1 MELIIKP
8 FPENTYPKRGILIK
22 SRSPLVW
29 LSEMEFLGIDIDR
42 IKSYVIPSDEPNIL
56 YGCLLVFDNLAPTE
70 IGKNSYFQCVNNKL
84 FIPENTIFYPK
95 ITQEDWQNIYH
106 DFMVMHPDF
115 GLVKLAQQIDWVSL
129 LQDSQKSNDI
139 IIKASKGVK
148 VPQKIE
154 SFTVE
159 MNDEK
164 ILEALQKPQ
173 TEEEWMKDLPFDLKK
188 VMAGNKKEV
197 EKYLQYLEKYPD
209 RVADLGVPLDVAG
222 TSRGDGW
229 SDFKFGNNWFS
240 GIFGNNRDSSGK
252 GTFGPGWIIFGVLV
266 ILSIIR
272 TSFNSNKFEA
282 PGQSAGSLQNTSET
296 YSEPP
301 PPPPP
306 AITMAYRSGVTDID
320 MKIDSMYGDKRLKL
334 NAELMKAS
342 LSFSNTNEK
351 SYKDYLK
358 EGGRPINE
366 IKSDIFSLN
375 EKIDL
380 ATDSLKLV
388 YRKKIVKFLAKNETK
403 YKKKIKDSLNKTGSG
418 IPADHGVISMIL
430 KKKQLLVEDSLGRLY
445 GTKEYQEPQ
454 MYSKK
459 NTKIQTLDRDAT
471 SEKDISFL
479 EIIYLILGIVGAVSA
494 YSYFFRKKTLNMGG
508 DNIPVVVKIFL
519 MVILVGMLVYL
530 FYPVIKMYGYN
541 LFTWI
546 LIICVVFLLY
556 YLFSEDKTILKSD
569 KDE

>member
-8 FPENTYPKRGILIK
+8 FPENTYPKKGILIK
-22 SRSPLVW
+22 SSSPLVW
-29 LSEMEFLGIDIDR
+29 LSEMEFLGIDIDKIR
-42 IKSYVIPSDEPNIL
+42 SYAIPSNEPNIL
-56 YGCLLVFDNLAPTE
+56 YGCLLVFENLAPTE

-106 DFMVMHPDF
+106 DFMIMHPGF
-115 GLVKLAQQIDWVSL
+115 GLVKLAQQIDWISL
-129 LQDSQKSNDI
+129 LQESPKNNDVVT
-139 IIKASKGVK
+139 KASKGVK
-148 VPQKIE
+148 IPQKIE

-173 TEEEWMKDLPFDLKK
+173 TEEEWMKNLPFDLKK

-229 SDFKFGNNWFS
+229 SKFNFGNDWFS
-240 GIFGNNRDSSGK
+240 GIFGNKNGQSSGK
-252 GTFGPGWIIFGVLV
+252 SAINPGWIIFIVMIVLSV
-266 ILSIIR
+266 IR
-272 TSFNSNKFEA
+272 TSFSNLNNFEA
-282 PGQSAGSLQNTSET
+282 PKLSSGSLQNTSET

-301 PPPPP
+301 PPPV
-306 AITMAYRSGVTDID
+306 AIAYKSGVTDID

-334 NAELMKAS
+334 NDELMKAS

-366 IKSDIFSLN
+366 IQSEIFTLN
-375 EKIDL
+375 EKTNL

-388 YRKKIVKFLAKNETK
+388 YRKKITKFLVQNQEKF
-403 YKKKIKDSLNKTGSG
+403 KKRIADSLKKTGSG
-418 IPADHGVISMIL
+418 IPSDQGVVSTIL
-430 KKKQLLVEDSLGRLY
+430 KKKQILIEDSLGRLY
-445 GTKEYQEPQ
+445 GTKEYEEPQ

-459 NTKIQTLDRDAT
+459 ATKIQTPDNGVSLQG
-471 SEKDISFL
+471 KNISFL

-508 DNIPVVVKIFL
+508 DNIPVAVKVSL
-519 MVILVGMLVYL
+519 MTILVGMLVYL